1 MATVTRYRVEGMTC
15 EHCVKAVT
23 SELQSLDG
31 VRDVNVALVPSGTST
46 VSVTSDAPLEAAAV
60 AGAVDEAG
68 YALADG

>member
-31 VRDVNVALVPSGTST
+31 VQDVNVALVPSGTST
-46 VSVTSDAPLEAAAV
+46 VSVTSDAPLEADAV